1 MKRTV
6 IWSLVAVTVMS
17 TLLTLWFLQNFEQA
31 PSSRWEVAQKEAQ
44 RNPYLALERL
54 FGQLGRPVKRLKSPG
69 LLDALPAGGA
79 LILDENRRRNVNP
92 ERAGRLLD
100 WVQSGGYLI
109 VAAEDVGDDPLLAK
123 LGVSR
128 YKASPS
134 MQCPAEGTVEKPLE
148 KTPAA
153 KSVIPKPPP
162 PFELQLPGS
171 DTSYRLNRHGNGL
184 SSSSPEP
191 EWRAGLSDERNAVLH
206 YTWGQGRI
214 TVLDGLQFL
223 NNRQIGN
230 LDHAELIWALLQQY
244 QAQGELRL
252 ASRMEVPTLWQ
263 WLIESAWMVLI
274 SAALLI
280 TLWLWRIIPRFG
292 GTLTAPIAERRDLI
306 QHLAAIGRSV
316 WREGGITHWL
326 SIVRQ
331 AVHKRLALRHPYL
344 FRQEAS
350 EQRIALAKIAGCKT
364 KDIQSALTSAQ
375 ALAPDD
381 FTLAMQTLQRLDQR
395 L

>member
-6 IWSLVAVTVMS
+6 IWSLVAVTVAS
-17 TLLTLWFLQNFEQA
+17 TLLSLWFLQNFEQV
-31 PSSRWEVAQKEAQ
+31 PNSHWEAAQKEAR

-54 FGQLGRPVKRLKSPG
+54 FGQLGRPLTRLASPRS
-69 LLDALPAGGA
+69 LDALPAGGV
-79 LILDENRRRNVNP
+79 LILDENRRRNVDP

-100 WVQSGGYLI
+100 WVQGGGYLI
-109 VAAEDVGDDPLLAK
+109 VAAEDAGDDPLLAK

-128 YKASPS
+128 FKASS
-134 MQCPAEGTVEKPLE
+134 LQCNADETT
-148 KTPAA
+148 TPATETDTPRQA
-153 KSVIPKPPP
+153 API
-162 PFELQLPGS
+162 ELQLPGS
-171 DTSYRLNRHGNGL
+171 DTSYRFNRHGNGL
-184 SSSSPEP
+184 TSALPEP
-191 EWRAGLSDERNAVLH
+191 EWRAGLTGQRNAVLH
-206 YTWGQGRI
+206 FTWGQGRI

-223 NNRQIGN
+223 NNRQLGN

-244 QAQGELRL
+244 QPQGELRL

-263 WLIESAWMVLI
+263 WLIESAWMLLI

-280 TLWLWRIIPRFG
+280 ALWLWRIIPRFG
-292 GTLTAPIAERRDLI
+292 GTLATPVAERRDLV

-316 WREGGITHWL
+316 WREGGIAHWL
-326 SIVRQ
+326 AVVRQ
-331 AVHKRLALRHPYL
+331 GVHQRLALRHPYL
-344 FRQEAS
+344 TRQEAS

-364 KDIQSALTSAQ
+364 KDIQSALTSGQ
-375 ALAPDD
+375 APAPDD